1 MSDIL
6 KPIIVKLCEGNEL
19 SFDEMQTAFSILMS
33 GDATVAQITSF
44 MISLKMRG
52 ENATDIAAGASQMR
66 ANATRINAPAN
77 AIDIVGTGGD
87 GAHSLNISTAAAII
101 VAGCN
106 VPVAKHGN
114 KAVSSKS
121 GAADILNEMGI
132 NLECNLNLIEK
143 AIIKAGIC
151 FLMAP
156 RHHPALRHVGPTR
169 VELGVRTIFNLL
181 GPLSNPALVDKALIG
196 VYDAKWARPF
206 AEALNLL
213 GTKHAFIVHGDG
225 GLDEVSLSGPTL
237 VQALDSGNITE
248 FVINPSDFGVSCE
261 SIESIKGG
269 DPKYNASKLEELLSG
284 KTGPYRNI
292 ACMNAATALVAT
304 KNENQLIDAFKRAE
318 HAIDTGA
325 AKSVL
330 NKLVQITNS

>member
-1 MSDIL
+1 M
-6 KPIIVKLCEGNEL
+6 
-19 SFDEMQTAFSILMS
+19 
-33 GDATVAQITSF
+33 
-44 MISLKMRG
+44 
-52 ENATDIAAGASQMR
+52 
-66 ANATRINAPAN
+66 
-77 AIDIVGTGGD
+77 
-87 GAHSLNISTAAAII
+87 
-101 VAGCN
+101 
-106 VPVAKHGN
+106 
-114 KAVSSKS
+114 
-121 GAADILNEMGI
+121 
-132 NLECNLNLIEK
+132 
-143 AIIKAGIC
+143 
-151 FLMAP
+151 
-156 RHHPALRHVGPTR
+156 
-169 VELGVRTIFNLL
+169 
-181 GPLSNPALVDKALIG
+181 DKALIG

-248 FVINPSDFGVSCE
+248 FVINPSDFGISCE
-261 SIESIKGG
+261 PIQSIKRG

-304 KNENQLIDAFKRAE
+304 KNENELIDAFKRAE